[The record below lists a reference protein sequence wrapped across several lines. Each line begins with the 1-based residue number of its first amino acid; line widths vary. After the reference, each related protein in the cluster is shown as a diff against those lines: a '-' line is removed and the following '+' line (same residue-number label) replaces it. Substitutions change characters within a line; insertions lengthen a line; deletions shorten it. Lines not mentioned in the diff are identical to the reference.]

1 MAFCIVSFML
11 ASLHAQTKTTTPTTK
26 PTPVK
31 PTTAAATPTTKPTKG
46 PQYGGTLRIGTYA
59 DAGPTLGYPPKL
71 ILGYAVPY
79 VSCCIETL
87 IGLDEKG
94 LPAPLLA
101 TDWKVSKD
109 QKSVTFNLRKGVKF
123 HDGTPWNAEAAKWNL
138 DKLKGGRTDLF
149 LRAVGSVDVV
159 DDYTIRL
166 NLSKWENIAISNLS
180 TQGGQMISPTAYK
193 TYGEEWCL
201 THPVGTGPFKFVSW
215 ERDVKQVYERFDG
228 YWQKGKPY
236 LDRIEWHIITD
247 PVTRVMA
254 FKRGEVDAIVAVDT
268 KMAKELEVERSYNI
282 GKGIQRI
289 IGLFGD
295 SKNPGSVFADL
306 RVRQAIEYALDK
318 KAICDQLGAGY
329 WIPIWQPARPGSWAE
344 NSAAVGYR
352 YNPKKA
358 KELLAEAGY
367 PEGFKTKLYS
377 QSVMVYRDLAA
388 AVQGYLKAVGI
399 NAEIELMD
407 PGRYYQTVVDSGWKD
422 GLVFSEYSFPV
433 PDEVWLIN
441 KIHGPGF
448 IIYTSVGVPPEYQNL
463 IAQAVAA
470 PDFESKKALSHK
482 IMKAAVDNCV
492 VSWLYFDQAA
502 AAFYPK
508 THNHE
513 LYGAFGPYM
522 WTPANAWIEK

>member
-1 MAFCIVSFML
+1 MRKKSRVKKVFLLVLAFCLSMFILTS
-11 ASLHAQTKTTTPTTK
+11 AHAQTKTPTTK
-26 PTPVK
+26 SI
-31 PTTAAATPTTKPTKG
+31 KG
-46 PQYGGTLRIGTYA
+46 PQYGGTLRIAANA
-59 DAGPTLGYPPKL
+59 DAGVTLGYPPQL
-71 ILGYAVPY
+71 LLGYSVRY
-79 VSCCIETL
+79 VRPCIETL
-87 IGLDEKG
+87 IELNERG

-109 QKSVTFNLRKGVKF
+109 LKSITFTLRKGVKF

-138 DKLKGGRTDLF
+138 DKLRAGRTALF
-149 LRAVGSVDVV
+149 LNAVSSVDVV
-159 DDYTIRL
+159 DEYTIRL
-166 NLSKWENIAISNLS
+166 NLSKWQNIAISQLS

-236 LDRIEWHIITD
+236 LDRIEWHIIAD
-247 PVTRVMA
+247 PVTRMMA
-254 FKRGEVDAIVAVDT
+254 FKRGEVDAVIALDS
-268 KMAKELEVERSYNI
+268 KMAKELEAERSYKI
-282 GKGIQRI
+282 GKGIEQI
-289 IGLFGD
+289 IGLCGD
-295 SKNPGSVFADL
+295 SKNPGSKFADL
-306 RVRQAIEYALDK
+306 RVRKAIEYALDK
-318 KAICDQLGAGY
+318 KAICDTVGAGY

-344 NSAAVGYR
+344 NPSVTGYR

-358 KELLAEAGY
+358 KELLIEAGY
-367 PEGFKTKLYS
+367 PKGFKTKLYTRS
-377 QSVMVYRDLAA
+377 LTAFQDLAV

-470 PDFESKKALSHK
+470 PDFESKKALTHRV
-482 IMKAAVDNCV
+482 MKAEVDNCV
-492 VSWLYFDQAA
+492 VSNLYFEQSA
-502 AAFYPK
+502 AAFNPK
-508 THNHE
+508 IHNHE
-513 LYGAFGPYM
+513 LYGAFGPYT
-522 WTPANAWIEK
+522 WTPADAWIEK